1 MSESAAAAARH
12 LESLLPRLASLR
24 HYLQFHARLLTSGHL
39 GAHPGLRA
47 RFLDRL
53 ALSPHPAA
61 LPHALLL
68 LRSLPT
74 PAINDLNAALRGLA
88 ASPHPARSLLLL
100 AGRLLPALL
109 PRPDALSLS
118 FALKA
123 SARCSDAHTTVQLHA
138 LVLRLGVAADV
149 RLLTTLLDSYAKCGD
164 LASARKV
171 FDEMTVRDVATWNSL
186 LAGLAQGTE
195 PNLALALFHRL
206 ANSFQELPSR
216 EEPNEVTIVAALS
229 ACAQIGLLKD
239 GMYVHEFA
247 KRFGLDRNV
256 RVCNSLID
264 MYSKCGSLSRAL
276 DVFHSIKPE
285 DRTLVSYN
293 AAIQAHSMH
302 GHGGDALRLFDEMPT
317 RIEPDGVTYLAVLCG
332 CNHSGLVDDGL
343 RVFNSMRVA
352 PNMKHYG
359 TIVDLLGR
367 AGRLTEAYDTVIS
380 MPFPAD
386 IVLWQTLL
394 GAAKMHGVV
403 ELAELAANKLA
414 ELGSNVDGDYVLLSN
429 VYASKARWMDVGRV
443 RDTMRSN
450 DVRKVPGFSYT
461 EIDGVM
467 HKFINGDKEHPRWQ
481 EIYRALEDIVS
492 RISELG
498 YEPETSNVL
507 HDIGEEEKQYALCY
521 HSEKLAIAFGL
532 IATPPGETLRVIKNL
547 RICGDCHVVAK
558 LISKAYGRVIVIR
571 DRARFH
577 RFEDGQCSC
586 RDYWLAVADT
596 FNLVPIEINL
606 TLSSTRGKRY
616 RMWTEKKMLDAQT
629 GMISYKIAAHAADL
643 AKCHPYAQ
651 AWDDTLSKARFEF
664 RWLDQ
669 FALYLDPVTTMSFHD
684 ETLPSEG
691 AKVAHFCSMCGPKS
705 CSMKITE
712 DIRKYADEHG
722 YRIVEEA
729 VIPGMNAMSAEFLA
743 ARKTISGEQHGEAGG
758 EIYNTISVQIILA
771 SIYSG

>member
-1 MSESAAAAARH
+1 
-12 LESLLPRLASLR
+12 
-24 HYLQFHARLLTSGHL
+24 
-39 GAHPGLRA
+39 
-47 RFLDRL
+47 
-53 ALSPHPAA
+53 
-61 LPHALLL
+61 
-68 LRSLPT
+68 
-74 PAINDLNAALRGLA
+74 
-88 ASPHPARSLLLL
+88 
-100 AGRLLPALL
+100 
-109 PRPDALSLS
+109 
-118 FALKA
+118 
-123 SARCSDAHTTVQLHA
+123 
-138 LVLRLGVAADV
+138 
-149 RLLTTLLDSYAKCGD
+149 
-164 LASARKV
+164 
-171 FDEMTVRDVATWNSL
+171 MTVRDVATWNSL

-467 HKFINGDKEHPRWQ
+467 HKFINGDKEHLRWQ
-481 EIYRALEDIVS
+481 EIYKALEDIVS

-586 RDYWLAVADT
+586 RDYCGVWAIWFCVKLLGFQKHFIERCHVASSQGFVT
-596 FNLVPIEINL
+596 FATVEGHDADFVFYTRQEIQDVD
-606 TLSSTRGKRY
+606 G
-616 RMWTEKKMLDAQT
+616 EKDAGRAGET

-758 EIYNTISVQIILA
+758 EIYVPESYTA
-771 SIYSG
+771 RK